1 MCILVFKC
9 LHGAAPSYLTEL
21 FSLTGLQSIYN
32 LRLHSLN
39 LSVPKPSR
47 ESFRR
52 LLVSYFGATSWN
64 NLPNDLKMI
73 YDFIVFKRN
82 LKSYILNNHN

>member
-21 FSLTGLQSIYN
+21 FSFTGLQSNYN
-32 LRLHSLN
+32 LRSHGLN
-39 LSVPKPSR
+39 LSMPKPLR

-52 LLVSYFGATSWN
+52 SVSYFGATSWN
-64 NLPNDLKMI
+64 NLPNELKMI